1 MEEQQNLENDS
12 IEKEQT
18 SEERVREVLAN
29 LESIGKPII
38 EQMRELLTL
47 HYSNRPWFVGAKV
60 KNNQDKRKEYIIFYI
75 DDELG
80 RVKEIIPDN
89 LRGIKVVTKKAFR
102 ANANSSI

>member
-1 MEEQQNLENDS
+1 MEENQEVKNELIENQQTTED
-12 IEKEQT
+12 Q
-18 SEERVREVLAN
+18 VREVLAN

-47 HYSNRPWFVGAKV
+47 HYSNRPWFVGARV